1 MRKTK
6 FFRGLLAVA
15 VLAYLAAGLS
25 RISFN
30 VDILRLLPADLRQVE
45 GLSLFLKNFALPNE
59 LIVTVEA
66 SDSGTAEAAADHLAL
81 ALREHPQLVQTA
93 VARAPWESD
102 PASLSEFLTFLLLNQ
117 PADKTEEIRRKLSP
131 GQAASTLRET
141 METLQTSVSPRD
153 IALLS
158 YDPFGLSSA
167 LSGSAILGG
176 AQKSEFSSS
185 DGKFRVVYVEAAHPF
200 VNYRQTA
207 GWLKQVRAICSGAVD
222 DRAVQ
227 LGFTGE
233 PAFVAEI
240 STGMEWDMATS
251 AFATLVLI
259 SLIFWLCYG
268 QMAPLRWLMGMLL
281 LTFVLS
287 LATAGLFLNQIT
299 VIGAGFAAVM
309 IGLSVDY
316 GYFIHQQSLHN
327 PGTVGQLQWRCLQ
340 NIAWTAST
348 TAAAF
353 FALNLSSLPGLS
365 QLGNMVGIG
374 VCVGALVMV
383 GIFAPISMR
392 LRHAQGKPAPSRLDP
407 LFASPRFAVAGKW
420 AALGMVVL
428 LLATLLLKGF
438 PETDFSASTF
448 RVRQS
453 ATQAALEKLYSRLS
467 DDRGLLSLI
476 VTGRNE
482 AEVLERLQGV
492 QPRVDA
498 AIQSGALKQFFSPLP
513 LWPDGRRQQENLAAL
528 GALAGDLPR
537 LKKILLEGGFTD
549 DAFAL
554 TSAVVAQSVSWR
566 NRPIPI
572 WPENETSRWILRR
585 VARHQEGVFLALG
598 MVEPVPGRESEL
610 ATSFQDAGIF
620 LVSWSTL
627 EAELK
632 RTMPREI
639 LLVAMG
645 LMAGI
650 LLILA
655 LGLRNLRAVLLFAA
669 TTALVLV
676 CLSGA
681 MSLLGMK
688 WGFFNLAAVLLL
700 LGTGTDYSIL
710 LLLALR
716 RNGGD
721 TGRARRELGLVI
733 FLCCTSAAAGF
744 GSLAWASNTGLAT
757 LGKTCAIGLLI
768 DGMISLFLLP
778 KAWDLWMP
786 PARPQQII
794 ESMASTGQKE

>member
-1 MRKTK
+1 MSRT
-6 FFRGLLAVA
+6 RWILLAVIA
-15 VLAYLAAGLS
+15 LAYIAAGLS

-30 VDILRLLPADLRQVE
+30 VDILRLLPSHLRQVE
-45 GLSLFLKNFALPNE
+45 GLSLFLKNFAQPDE
-59 LIVTVEA
+59 LIVTIEA
-66 SDSGTAEAAADHLAL
+66 ADSETAEAAADRLAS
-81 ALREHPQLVQTA
+81 ALRRHSRLVKSA
-93 VARAPWESD
+93 VARPPWEND

-117 PADKTEEIRRKLSP
+117 PAEKMDGIRARLAPDQAGKTLQE
-131 GQAASTLRET
+131 TL
-141 METLQTSVSPRD
+141 ETLQTSVSPRD
-153 IALLS
+153 LSLLS

-167 LSGSAILGG
+167 LSGAGVFGG
-176 AQKSEFSSS
+176 AQQSEFSSD
-185 DGKFRVVYVEAAHPF
+185 DGKFRVVYVGAGHPF
-200 VNYRQTA
+200 ANYRDTA
-207 GWLKQVRAICSGAVD
+207 MWLTQIRAIASEAVAGSPV
-222 DRAVQ
+222 R

-240 STGMEWDMATS
+240 STGMEWDMMTS

-268 QMAPLRWLMGMLL
+268 RIAPLRWLMVMLL
-281 LTFVLS
+281 LTFVIS

-299 VIGAGFAAVM
+299 VIGAGFASVM

-316 GYFIHQQSLHN
+316 GYLIYQESLRSS
-327 PGTVGQLQWRCLQ
+327 GTVRQLQWRCFQ

-365 QLGNMVGIG
+365 QLGSMVGLG
-374 VCVGALVMV
+374 VCIGALVML
-383 GIFAPISMR
+383 GFFAPLSVR
-392 LRHAQGKPAPSRLDP
+392 LRTAPGLPPPSRLDP
-407 LFASPRFAVAGKW
+407 LLASPRFAVLGEW
-420 AALGMVVL
+420 LALGMVAL
-428 LLATLLLKGF
+428 LLGSLFLKGF
-438 PETDFSASTF
+438 PEADFSAATF
-448 RVRQS
+448 RPRQS
-453 ATQAALEKLYSRLS
+453 GAQSALESLYSRLT

-476 VTGRNE
+476 TTGRNE
-482 AEVLERLQGV
+482 AEVLERLQRG
-492 QPRVDA
+492 QARMDDA
-498 AIQSGALKQFFSPLP
+498 IRQGLAKHFFSPLP
-513 LWPDGRRQQENLAAL
+513 LWPDGSRQHENLAAL
-528 GALAGDLPR
+528 ASQSAELPR
-537 LKKILLEGGFTD
+537 LRKTLSESGFTD

-554 TSAVVAQSVSWR
+554 TSAVFEQAASWQHCAL
-566 NRPIPI
+566 PV

-585 VARHQEGVFLALG
+585 LARHQEGNFLALG
-598 MVEPVPGRESEL
+598 MVEPVPGREIEL
-610 ATSFQDAGIF
+610 ADSFRDDGIF
-620 LVSWSTL
+620 LVSWSSL
-627 EAELK
+627 GAELK

-639 LLVAMG
+639 FQVSLGLLV
-645 LMAGI
+645 GI
-650 LLILA
+650 LVILSI
-655 LGLRNLRAVLLFAA
+655 GLRNLRAVGLFAA

-676 CLSGA
+676 CLAGA

-721 TGRARRELGLVI
+721 TRRARRDLGLVI

-757 LGKTCAIGLLI
+757 LGKTCALGLLI

-786 PARPQQII
+786 TKPPAQSLGEI
-794 ESMASTGQKE
+794 K

>member
-6 FFRGLLAVA
+6 VFRVLLAVA
-15 VLAYLAAGLS
+15 ALAYLAAGLS

-30 VDILRLLPADLRQVE
+30 VDILRLLPGHLRQVE

-66 SDSGTAEAAADHLAL
+66 SDSGTAEAAADALAL
-81 ALREHPQLVQTA
+81 ALRAHPQLVKTA
-93 VARAPWESD
+93 VARPPWEND

-131 GQAASTLRET
+131 GQAAITLRET
-141 METLQTSVSPRD
+141 LETLQTSVSPRD

-185 DGKFRVVYVEAAHPF
+185 NGKFRVVYVEAAHPF
-200 VNYRQTA
+200 ANYRQTDS
-207 GWLKQVRAICSGAVD
+207 WLKQIRAICSGTVD
-222 DRAVQ
+222 GRAVQ

-316 GYFIHQQSLHN
+316 GYFIHQQSLRN

-392 LRHAQGKPAPSRLDP
+392 LRHAQEKAAPSRLDP
-407 LFASPRFAVAGKW
+407 LFASPRFAVAGEW
-420 AALGMVVL
+420 AAIGMVVL
-428 LLATLLLKGF
+428 LLGTLLLKGF

-453 ATQAALEKLYSRLS
+453 GTQAALEKLYSRLS

-498 AIQSGALKQFFSPLP
+498 AIKSGALKQYFSPLP
-513 LWPDGRRQQENLAAL
+513 LWPDGRHQQENLAAL
-528 GALAGDLPR
+528 GSLDGDLPR
-537 LKKILLEGGFTD
+537 LKNTLLEGGFTD

-585 VARHQEGVFLALG
+585 VARHQDGVFLALG

-610 ATSFQDAGIF
+610 AASFQDAGIF
-620 LVSWSTL
+620 LVSWSAL

-639 LLVAMG
+639 LLVALG

-655 LGLRNLRAVLLFAA
+655 IGLRSLRAVLLFAA
-669 TTALVLV
+669 TTTLVLV

-688 WGFFNLAAVLLL
+688 WGFFNMAAVLLL

-786 PARPQQII
+786 PARP
-794 ESMASTGQKE
+794 ERP